1 MAATSPWPPC
11 LLVPLALALLA
22 PVWAQDRSPLFIFQM
37 VTGSSGRAA
46 VQIYNPSERG
56 VSLYG
61 IGLVV
66 PRSRSQWRP
75 LWAAGADPPVL
86 GPHGLFTVCNQAAAT
101 TIIDN
106 YQNITTAF
114 SYGGTVPLAL
124 AQKASSNMT
133 AWTLLDLVGGGTQT
147 RATGWA
153 VGGIQGATKGHT
165 LVRKLGKMAGSTD
178 WTMEAGMTQDDSG
191 WTVYNKDHFVV
202 AGTLL
207 KLEPCSSGDCLRPP
221 CPSKFFTARRL
232 IAGSLNMGI
241 WNAPT
246 NSVNTPLSG
255 ASLSSVDILSMILH
269 QNCNASQKLAAKVNL
284 TQEYG
289 YSAFF
294 QGKTLSLFSQ
304 IWPLDK
310 TPLLVGMDR
319 DFKRGVS
326 PECEIDSQSGQSSRT
341 LIAMCSSLCGAV
353 TMSTIFGRWLS
364 KCFKH
369 SVDDYVKYPIAQSK
383 CGLDRKAS
391 AVGLPDHF
399 ITRVALDSKR
409 ITLVTVYL
417 DENITDSNSCAKTEA
432 QVLWVQNITSLALE
446 FGQEVVLLGSL
457 RSYPAPK
464 TANGQRD
471 ILQTLTKL
479 NFIFVSSG
487 LDGHAMTVAPFKNT
501 ASPLLARVALVQ
513 AFPPNKPPPKS
524 APVAPLQPSSAP
536 LQAPV
541 PSSPP
546 PLLRPSASPPPVVAV
561 HQPPSARGVQPPPP
575 PPSIYLTQPPPREPP
590 AGQHSSKST
599 SSTGVIVAVVIVLL
613 MAVLGVGLLV
623 LVVRRRRIQRRVQQ
637 HQALN
642 GDSEH
647 GGPDS
652 GSWRSRQDSTRSLEV
667 FQQHWGSIDRSLPT
681 IKSGEQLVLP
691 HHILTPIKEE
701 P

>member
-1 MAATSPWPPC
+1 MAATSARPLC
-11 LLVPLALALLA
+11 LLVLLALALLA
-22 PVWAQDRSPLFIFQM
+22 PVWAQDPSPLFIFQV

-56 VSLYG
+56 VSLDG
-61 IGLVV
+61 FGLVV
-66 PRSRSQWRP
+66 PQSQKQWRP

-86 GPHGLFTVCNQAAAT
+86 GPHELFTVCNQAANA
-101 TIIDN
+101 TIIGN
-106 YQNITTAF
+106 YKNVMAAF

-124 AQKASSNMT
+124 AQKESSNLT

-147 RATGWA
+147 RAAGWA

-165 LVRKLGKMAGSTD
+165 LVRKLGKMAGSTN
-178 WTMEAGMTQDDSG
+178 WIVEAGMTEEDSS
-191 WTVYNKDHFVV
+191 WTVYSKDHFVV
-202 AGTLL
+202 AGALL
-207 KLEPCSSGDCLRPP
+207 KLEPCSSGECLRPP
-221 CPSKFFTARRL
+221 CPSKFATARQL
-232 IAGSLNMGI
+232 TPGSVNIGI
-241 WNAPT
+241 WSAPT
-246 NSVNTPLSG
+246 NSVKKPFSG
-255 ASLSSVDILSMILH
+255 ASLSSVDILSMILL

-289 YSAFF
+289 FSTFF
-294 QGKTLSLFSQ
+294 QGKTLSLFSK
-304 IWPLDK
+304 IWPTDK
-310 TPLLVGMDR
+310 TPLL
-319 DFKRGVS
+319 
-326 PECEIDSQSGQSSRT
+326 
-341 LIAMCSSLCGAV
+341 
-353 TMSTIFGRWLS
+353 
-364 KCFKH
+364 H
-369 SVDDYVKYPIAQSK
+369 SVDDNVKYTIAQSK

-399 ITRVALDSKR
+399 VTRLALGSER

-417 DENITDSNSCAKTEA
+417 DENITDSNSCAQMEA
-432 QVLWVQNITSLALE
+432 QVLWLQNIATLALE

-457 RSYPAPK
+457 RSHPAPK
-464 TANGQRD
+464 TASGQSD
-471 ILQTLTKL
+471 ILQTLTESADGTRQLKL
-479 NFIFVSSG
+479 VTKQSFSDTSWTSGSLQLDFIFVSSG
-487 LDGHAMTVAPFKNT
+487 LYGRAMTIALFKNT
-501 ASPLLARVALVQ
+501 ASPLLARVALVP
-513 AFPPNKPPPKS
+513 ASPPNKPPPKS
-524 APVAPLQPSSAP
+524 APVAPLPQPSSAP

-546 PLLRPSASPPPVVAV
+546 PLLQPSASPPPLVAV
-561 HQPPSARGVQPPPP
+561 HQPPSARGVRPPPP

-599 SSTGVIVAVVIVLL
+599 SSTGVIVAVVVVLL
-613 MAVLGVGLLV
+613 VAVLGGGLLV
-623 LVVRRRRIQRRVQQ
+623 LVVRRRRFQRRVQQ

-642 GDSEH
+642 EDSEP

-652 GSWRSRQDSTRSLEV
+652 GNWRSRQDSTRSLEV